1 VPCLLKP
8 EAERLGLIGVVFHD
22 GYQHRLSMANR
33 PGRGKLA

>member
-1 VPCLLKP
+1 
-8 EAERLGLIGVVFHD
+8 LIGVVFHD